1 MVRNFPRTTRR
12 PVRTAATAGVVL
24 ACLLSGLAVPPT
36 ATAADGKKGDKG
48 GQRSSQRNDKKSDK
62 KKSESLRKKESEELK
77 KDQAKLRRDVGA
89 ANQDLEHSSAEL
101 REAAEALGAAEDR
114 LDQAQAHLAETR
126 GELAAA
132 EALDRQMQ
140 AQLDEAIQRLEQARV
155 DLDAGH
161 VQVAEQERAL
171 GQIVV
176 SNYQTGDPA
185 LMGLSMVLTSQD
197 PAELTGQL
205 NSVQSVIDKEAVTL
219 SRLEASKVLLIVQEQ
234 EVEAAKDDVA
244 GKRRAAAENLVKKQ
258 DLERRAAD
266 QELQVQN
273 LVTLREEAEDEAE
286 KARQADLAT
295 LKSLEKEQDR
305 ITEILRKRAAAA
317 RRRAAAAAAAANQAA
332 GPTASNGFLG
342 RPVPGAVTSP
352 YGFRQHPIYGYR
364 AMHDGLDMS
373 AGCGTPIYAPADG
386 RVIERYYQSAWG
398 NRLIVDH
405 GLQRNVGL
413 ATIYNH
419 ATSYVVSVG
428 DRVRRGQVIGYA
440 GTTGWSTGCHL
451 HFTVMENGVSVNPLR
466 WL

>member
-1 MVRNFPRTTRR
+1 M
-12 PVRTAATAGVVL
+12 VL
-24 ACLLSGLAVPPT
+24 ACLVAGLAVSPT

-48 GQRSSQRNDKKSDK
+48 GQRSDHEADTKKAEK
-62 KKSESLRKKESEELK
+62 KKAAEALRKKKSEELK
-77 KDQAKLRRDVGA
+77 KDQAKLRREMGA

-101 REAAEALGAAEDR
+101 REAAQALGAAQNE
-114 LDQAQAHLAETR
+114 LDQAQAHLAATR

-140 AQLDEAIQRLEQARV
+140 AQLDAAIQRLEQARV

-161 VQVAEQERAL
+161 VKVAEQENAL

-219 SRLEASKVLLIVQEQ
+219 SRLEASKVLLTVQEQ

-244 GKRRAAAENLVKKQ
+244 RKRRAAADNLVKKQ

-295 LKSLEKEQDR
+295 LQSLEKEQDR

-317 RRRAAAAAAAANQAA
+317 RRRAAAAAAAANRAV
-332 GPTASNGFLG
+332 GPVNSSGFLDF
-342 RPVPGAVTSP
+342 PVPGPVTSP
-352 YGFRQHPIYGYR
+352 YGYRQHPIYGYR
-364 AMHDGLDMS
+364 ALHDGTDFGN
-373 AGCGTPIYAPADG
+373 ACGTPILAPASG
-386 RVIERYYQSAWG
+386 RVLQMYYQSAWG
-398 NRLIVDH
+398 NRIILDH
-405 GLQRNVGL
+405 GFHRGVGL
-413 ATIYNH
+413 ASISNH
-419 ATSYVVSVG
+419 LSGYAVHEGQWVE
-428 DRVRRGQVIGYA
+428 RGQVIGYV

-451 HFTVMENGVSVNPLR
+451 HFTVMENGTSVNPMR